1 MPVVT
6 AIPIAIVRTIAHV
19 MPILRRNCDSA
30 CFKSKSMIFYSAL
43 PELSPPESNRSAAS
57 SDMPLDCAESSL
69 QIALFAVSGWTRGL
83 CITCRGRCEILEHGA
98 EALNSRVFEHESNVN
113 RQDKRLA
120 QPRHHSSSQDGIAA
134 QLEEV
139 VVNAPTRSM

>member
-1 MPVVT
+1 M
-6 AIPIAIVRTIAHV
+6 
-19 MPILRRNCDSA
+19 
-30 CFKSKSMIFYSAL
+30 
-43 PELSPPESNRSAAS
+43 
-57 SDMPLDCAESSL
+57 
-69 QIALFAVSGWTRGL
+69 
-83 CITCRGRCEILEHGA
+83 
-98 EALNSRVFEHESNVN
+98 FEHESNVN